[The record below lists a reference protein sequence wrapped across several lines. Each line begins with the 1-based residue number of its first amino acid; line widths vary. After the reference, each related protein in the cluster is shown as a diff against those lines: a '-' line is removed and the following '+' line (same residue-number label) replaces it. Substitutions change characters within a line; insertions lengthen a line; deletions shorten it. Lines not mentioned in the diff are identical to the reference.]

1 MFSKFFHYTISF
13 LLFGLVVQAQEIS
26 SLKYSGWVV
35 IPYGYKV
42 NGNTV
47 GGLSG
52 ITFNSNNNSYYLVA
66 DKPPSRI
73 FKVII
78 NNDEIRDLNFVETS
92 LLTPA
97 FLSNSELEG
106 IAYNYVTG
114 NYYVSDE
121 QKSSTRIIEVNNEAK
136 FVRIIEPVNKSFIPL
151 SAHNSGLEG
160 LTISDDLKYLYYA
173 FERPTNACLEQ
184 SLVKVTKKELSVS
197 ANYES
202 YYYQLHHVEND
213 KLNTNGLSDILFLS
227 DLRLL
232 ILERAFIP
240 GRGNVVRIYVA
251 SIEGPRSPDKDINCD
266 DESIILLTSKLLFDF
281 DEVAE
286 FKIDNAEGMTFN
298 ADKSKLYIVTDNN
311 FSKKQETQIIVL
323 EVTWKKR

>member
-1 MFSKFFHYTISF
+1 MFNKFLYYTISF

-26 SLKYSGWVV
+26 SLKYSGQVV

-66 DKPPSRI
+66 DKPPARI

-78 NNDEIRDLNFVETS
+78 NNDQIHDLNFVETS
-92 LLTPA
+92 LLAPA
-97 FLSNSELEG
+97 LLSNSELEG

-121 QKSSTRIIEVNNEAK
+121 QKSGTRILELNNEAK
-136 FVRIIEPVNKSFIPL
+136 FVRIIEPVNQSFLPL
-151 SAHNSGLEG
+151 SGHNSGLEG

-173 FERPTNACLEQ
+173 FERPTDECFEL
-184 SLVKVTKKELSVS
+184 SLVKITKKELSVS
-197 ANYES
+197 ANYET

-213 KLNTNGLSDILFLS
+213 KLNTNGLSDILFLN
-227 DLRLL
+227 DFRLL

-240 GRGNVVRIYVA
+240 GQGNIVRLYVA
-251 SIEGPRSPDKDINCD
+251 NLEGRGSPDKEVNCN
-266 DESIILLTSKLLFDF
+266 DESIIPLTSKLLFDF
-281 DEVAE
+281 NEVSA

-298 ADKSKLYIVTDNN
+298 ADKSKLFIVTDNN

-323 EVTWKKR
+323 DVTWE